1 MWPLW
6 GVILQRFIP
15 SDRDGGHEEANM
27 QTAVTG
33 LLGWLVAFP
42 VDARSFCTFYPRLR
56 SQ

>member
-33 LLGWLVAFP
+33 LLGWLPFLWKRVLF
-42 VDARSFCTFYPRLR
+42 VHFTLD
-56 SQ
+56 